1 MKPKRTPS
9 PLAKKILKI
18 KAALELLEIKL
29 SDEHKLVVNKLVNLC
44 RIGPDLGEEL
54 NTHAGVYAFLAE
66 NAQILQRQIEDLEAV
81 LGTAKSRLEDEYNV
95 IISVLRDA
103 DVKLSVEQKKEV
115 LSLVRLD
122 MLTQSQYYQEIDSE
136 EVIKQ
141 LSEILVSNLSHRQ
154 IVEKYEESLREARMQ
169 KNLLD
174 QIISAIA
181 YQKNMALR
189 ALVDLETIGVRQE
202 MR

>member
-1 MKPKRTPS
+1 MKSKRTPS

-18 KAALELLEIKL
+18 KAALELLEINL

-44 RIGPDLGEEL
+44 RIGPDLSEEL
-54 NTHAGVYAFLAE
+54 NTHAGVYAYLAE
-66 NAQILQRQIEDLEAV
+66 NAQILQRQIEDLEAA
-81 LGTAKSRLEDEYNV
+81 LSGTRIWIEDEYNV
-95 IISVLRDA
+95 IISMLRDA
-103 DVKLSVEQKKEV
+103 GVKLTVDQKKEV
-115 LSLVRLD
+115 LSLVRQD
-122 MLTQSQYYQEIDSE
+122 ELTQSQYYQEIDDE
-136 EVIKQ
+136 DVIKR
-141 LSEILVSNLSHRQ
+141 LSEILLSNFSHRQ
-154 IVEKYEESLREARMQ
+154 GAEEFEKSLREARMQ